1 MSGEGIRKSA
11 ILLMA
16 LGEKGAAEV
25 LKQLLPNE
33 VQDLGMAMVSLQ
45 NIEKEEIS
53 EVIEEFRSQIG
64 NVSPLA
70 AMDQNQYLKSVMN
83 LALGEDKANHL
94 LDRIITDHDSAGIER
109 LKWMEAISV
118 AELIKNE
125 HPQVIATILAHF
137 EPRQASDIL
146 KFFSERLRNDT
157 MLRLATLDGVQPAAL
172 VELNE
177 ALSRVLES
185 GATLRKAKL
194 GGVKAAAEL
203 MNFVG
208 KEAEA
213 AILSS
218 IESHDSNLA
227 QAIQDEMFTFDDL
240 IGIDDRGF
248 QTVLRE
254 VASDLLITALRGAP
268 DELRDK
274 FLRNMS
280 KRAAESMKEDM
291 ENRGPVKVTEVEEAQ
306 KEIIAIVRQLSDDGQ
321 IMIAGQ
327 GDSEAYL

>member
-1 MSGEGIRKSA
+1 MSADGIRKSA

-33 VQDLGMAMVSLQ
+33 VQDLGMALVSL
-45 NIEKEEIS
+45 NNVEKEEIS
-53 EVIEEFRSQIG
+53 EVIEEFRSEIG

-109 LKWMEAISV
+109 LKWMEPISV

-146 KFFSERLRNDT
+146 KTFSERLRNDS
-157 MLRLATLDGVQPAAL
+157 MLRLATLDGVQPSAL

-248 QTVLRE
+248 QTLLRE
-254 VASDLLITALRGAP
+254 VASDQLITALRGAT

-274 FLRNMS
+274 ILRNMS
-280 KRAAESMKEDM
+280 KRAAESMREDM
-291 ENRGPVKVTEVEEAQ
+291 ENRGPIKVSEVEEAQ
-306 KEIIAIVRQLSDDGQ
+306 KEIVAIVRQLSDDGQ

-327 GDSEAYL
+327 GDSDAYV

>member
-1 MSGEGIRKSA
+1 MSAEGIRKSA

-33 VQDLGMAMVSLQ
+33 VQDLGMALVSL
-45 NIEKEEIS
+45 NNVEKEEIS
-53 EVIEEFRSQIG
+53 EVIEEFRSEIG

-109 LKWMEAISV
+109 LKWMEPLSV

-146 KFFSERLRNDT
+146 KNFSERLRNDS
-157 MLRLATLDGVQPAAL
+157 MLRLATLDGVQPSAL

-194 GGVKAAAEL
+194 GGIKAAAEL

-248 QTVLRE
+248 PTLLRE
-254 VASDLLITALRGAP
+254 DASDQLITAIRGAT

-274 FLRNMS
+274 ILRNMS
-280 KRAAESMKEDM
+280 KRAAESMREDM
-291 ENRGPVKVTEVEEAQ
+291 ENRGPIKVSEVEEAQ
-306 KEIIAIVRQLSDDGQ
+306 KEIVAIVRQLSDDGQ

-327 GDSEAYL
+327 GDSDAYV